1 LNVPGEAAERVL
13 YNLIEPEEYR
23 DRHILVVGGGNAGA
37 EVTQALASP
46 ELRNIVSYSFRDVT
60 LGPPVTPENAEKVS
74 ALQQQRL
81 ITTYPSSQLLEIKD
95 GRVRLGPRKAQAGP
109 TLTGGP
115 GTVVL
120 AEPVELENDV
130 IFAMLG
136 AELPTRLMKAF
147 GIRMIRKGH

>member
-1 LNVPGEAAERVL
+1 M
-13 YNLIEPEEYR
+13 
-23 DRHILVVGGGNAGA
+23 
-37 EVTQALASP
+37 
-46 ELRNIVSYSFRDVT
+46 
-60 LGPPVTPENAEKVS
+60 
-74 ALQQQRL
+74 
-81 ITTYPSSQLLEIKD
+81 LEIKD